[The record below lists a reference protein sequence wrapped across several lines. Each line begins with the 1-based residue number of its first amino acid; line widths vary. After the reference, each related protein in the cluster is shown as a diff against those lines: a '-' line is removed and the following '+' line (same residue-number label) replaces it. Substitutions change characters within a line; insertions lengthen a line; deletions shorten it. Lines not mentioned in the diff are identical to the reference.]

1 MGELVWD
8 AAAALLAVAALYM
21 LVKPSGDG
29 PAMVTA
35 FTGGLSD
42 IVSFAVGA

>member
-1 MGELVWD
+1 VGDLVWE
-8 AAAALLAVAALYM
+8 AGAALLVVAALYM

-42 IVSFAVGA
+42 IVSFATGA

>member
-1 MGELVWD
+1 VGDLLWD
-8 AAAALLAVAALYM
+8 GAAALLAVAVLYV
-21 LVKPSGDG
+21 LVRPSGDG

-42 IVSFAVGA
+42 IVSFATAA